1 MKKIDLNSAV
11 LKNVTPKEDGIYTFS
26 KDGGMLIFEGDK
38 GTICSYPCNKDEYV
52 VFEATNLS
60 ENSTSVTLNF
70 WDKDQKNGNIT
81 VKIGLLPHVKT
92 VVSLKEESAEGGVLF
107 LKRKPGRLKTVVLG
121 TPVKLKNLTR
131 FAFGVAPSPDSV
143 TLKIHDSYICEVE
156 PEYNVPDVKLVDT
169 LGQKKITEWPGKTKN
184 EEDLKKHLLAEYE
197 KETTLPENCSNYG
210 GWLGKRFEPTGF
222 FALEKDDRRY
232 WLKDPDGYAFI
243 SCGLDCVGVDG
254 DCNLTGIE
262 GFCDY
267 LPDKDTPGWSKRRFG
282 DEVFFSW
289 HKYNL
294 YRTFGENWY
303 EAWTRITKRR
313 LIEWGEN
320 TVACWSDMNFIKNS
334 NLPYVHILH
343 GFPRT
348 TKNIFRDF
356 PDVFSPEYKEE
367 SVKWAQQ
374 LEELKNDKNM
384 IGCFMSNEPHW
395 AFSDGLNIAAVTL
408 EADEKFCSKDFI
420 VNSLKAQYE
429 AIESLNKAW
438 ETAFATFDSLYE
450 PIDKETLNKTAW
462 DDLMNVSA
470 EMVREFI
477 KVPAL
482 AIKEVDPNHLNL
494 GMRYAWVANKTV
506 TAGCEYFD
514 VFSFN
519 CYRHDP
525 YGSIQHIVDLVDMP
539 VMIGEFHFGALDRGL
554 DATGIQG
561 VASQEDRAKAY
572 RYYMHRC
579 ASHPYCLGAHYFTL
593 NDQGY
598 LGRFDGENYQI
609 GFVDVC
615 NKEYPEIVESAKKTN
630 REVYLVANGDMEPTD
645 EKQTEINSICY

>member
-1 MKKIDLNSAV
+1 MKKVDLNSAI
-11 LKNVTPKEDGIYTFS
+11 LKNAIFAEGIYTFS
-26 KDGGMLIFEGDK
+26 KDGGMLIFEGEK
-38 GTICSYPCNKDEYV
+38 GTICSYECNKDEYI
-52 VFEATNLS
+52 VFEVTNLG
-60 ENSTSVTLNF
+60 EYSTSVTLNF
-70 WDKDQKNGNIT
+70 WDTDNKHSDIT
-81 VKIGLLPHVKT
+81 VKIGLLPKVKT
-92 VVSLKEESAEGGVLF
+92 IVSLKEESAEGGVLF

-121 TPVKLKNLTR
+121 TPVKLNRLTR
-131 FAFGVAPSPDSV
+131 FAFGVAPSPCDVS
-143 TLKIHDSYICEVE
+143 LKIDDAYISSTE
-156 PEYNVPDVKLVDT
+156 PEYQVPEVKLVDT
-169 LGQKKITEWPGKTKN
+169 LGQKKITDWVGKTKS
-184 EEDLKKHLLAEYE
+184 EDELKAYLFKEYE
-197 KETTLPENCSNYG
+197 KETALPEGCSPYG
-210 GWLGKRFEPTGF
+210 GWLEKRFEPTGF
-222 FALEKDDRRY
+222 FALEKDENRY
-232 WLKDPDGYAFI
+232 WLKDPDGYAFL
-243 SCGLDCVGVDG
+243 SCGLDCVGIDG

-262 GFCDY
+262 AFCDY
-267 LPDKDTPGWSKRRFG
+267 LPDKDTPGWAKHRG
-282 DEVFFSW
+282 DESFFSW

-303 EAWTRITKRR
+303 EAWTKITKRR

-320 TVACWSDMNFIKNS
+320 TVACWSDMRFIKNS

-348 TKNIFRDF
+348 TRNIFRDF

-367 SVKWAQQ
+367 STKWAQQ
-374 LEELKNDKNM
+374 MEELKDDKNM
-384 IGCFMSNEPHW
+384 IGYFMSNEPNW
-395 AFSDGLNIAAVTL
+395 AFADGLNIAAVTL
-408 EADEKFCSKDFI
+408 ESNERFCSKDFI
-420 VNSLKAQYE
+420 VS
-429 AIESLNKAW
+429 AIKDKYADIDNLNKAW
-438 ETAFATFDSLYE
+438 DKSFSDFDELYT
-450 PIDKETLNKTAW
+450 PIEKELLNKTAF
-462 DDLMNVSA
+462 DDLMLISA
-470 EMVREFI
+470 EMIREFI

-482 AIKEVDPNHLNL
+482 ALKAVDSNHLNL

-506 TAGCEYFD
+506 TSGCEYFD

-525 YGSIQHIVDLVDMP
+525 YGSIQNIVDLVDMP

-561 VASQEDRAKAY
+561 VASQEDRGKAY

-598 LGRFDGENYQI
+598 LGRFDGENYNI

-615 NKEYPEIVESAKKTN
+615 NKEYPELVEAAKKTN
-630 REVYLVANGDMEPTD
+630 REVYLVANGDMEPTQ

>member
-1 MKKIDLNSAV
+1 MKKIDLKSPE
-11 LKNVTPKEDGIYTFS
+11 LKNVSVKDNIYSFS
-26 KDGGMLIFEGDK
+26 KNGGMLLSESEK
-38 GTICSYPCNKDEYV
+38 GMICSHKTNKDEYV
-52 VFEATNLS
+52 VFEVTNLS
-60 ENSTSVTLNF
+60 ECSASVTLNF
-70 WDKDQKNGNIT
+70 WDTNNIT
-81 VKIGLLPHVKT
+81 VKIGLLPHIKT
-92 VVSLKEESAEGGVLF
+92 VVSLKQESAEGGVLF

-121 TPVKLKNLTR
+121 TPVKLKNLTA
-131 FAFGVAPSPDSV
+131 FAFGVSPSPDDVS
-143 TLKIHDSYICEVE
+143 LEIHTAYISETE
-156 PEYNVPDVKLVDT
+156 PEYTVPDVKLVDT
-169 LGQKKITEWPGKTKN
+169 LGQKKITDWVGKTKS
-184 EEDLKKHLLAEYE
+184 EDELKAYLIKEYE
-197 KETTLPENCSNYG
+197 KEIKPMEGYSSYG
-210 GWLGKRFEPTGF
+210 GWLDKKFEATGF
-222 FALEKDDRRY
+222 FALEKDENRY

-267 LPDKDTPGWSKRRFG
+267 LPPEGTPGWAKRHTG

-303 EAWTRITKRR
+303 EAWTKITKRR

-320 TVACWSDMNFIKNS
+320 TVACWSDMRFIKNS
-334 NLPYVHILH
+334 QLPYVHIMH

-348 TKNIFRDF
+348 SENIFRDF

-367 SVKWAQQ
+367 SEIWAQQ
-374 LEELKNDKNM
+374 LTELKDDKNM
-384 IGCFMSNEPHW
+384 IGYFMSNEPNW
-395 AFSDGLNIAAVTL
+395 AFADKLNIAAVTL
-408 EADEKFCSKDFI
+408 ESDKKFYSKDFI
-420 VNSLKAQYE
+420 INTLKEKYQSINNLNSAWNKDCSSFDALYSPVDKDT
-429 AIESLNKAW
+429 LN
-438 ETAFATFDSLYE
+438 ETA
-450 PIDKETLNKTAW
+450 KE
-462 DDLMNVSA
+462 DLMDISC
-470 EMVREFI
+470 EMIREFI

-482 AIKEVDPNHLNL
+482 AIRKVDPNHLNL
-494 GMRYAWVANKTV
+494 GMRYAWVANKAV
-506 TAGCEYFD
+506 TSGCEYFD
-514 VFSFN
+514 IFSFN

-525 YGSIQHIVDLVDMP
+525 YGSIQHIVELVDMP

-561 VASQEDRAKAY
+561 VATQSDRAKTY
-572 RYYMHRC
+572 RYYMHRA

-615 NKEYPEIVESAKKTN
+615 NKEYPEIIESAKLTH
-630 REVYLVANGDMEPTD
+630 REVYLVANGDIPPT
-645 EKQTEINSICY
+645 EERGKEINSICY

>member
-1 MKKIDLNSAV
+1 MKNIDLNAAE
-11 LKNVTPKEDGIYTFS
+11 LKNVSYDNGIYNFS
-26 KDGGMLIFEGDK
+26 QNGGMLLFEGKK
-38 GTICSYPCNKDEYV
+38 GTICSYPCNKDEYI
-52 VFEATNLS
+52 VFEVTNLC
-60 ENSTSVTLNF
+60 EYSTSVTLNF
-70 WDKDQKNGNIT
+70 WNTENKNSDIT

-131 FAFGVAPSPDSV
+131 FAFGVAPSPCDVS
-143 TLKIHDSYICEVE
+143 LKIDKAYIAQAE
-156 PEYNVPDVKLVDT
+156 PEYVVPDVKLVDT
-169 LGQKKITEWPGKTKN
+169 LGQKKITDWVGKTKSEN
-184 EEDLKKHLLAEYE
+184 ELKEYLLKEYE
-197 KETTLPENCSNYG
+197 KEITQPEGFSPYG
-210 GWLGKRFEPTGF
+210 GWLGKKFDATGF
-222 FALEKDDRRY
+222 FALEKDDKRY

-262 GFCDY
+262 CFCDE
-267 LPDKDTPGWSKRRFG
+267 LPDKDTPGWAKRKFS
-282 DEVFFSW
+282 DETFFSW

-294 YRTFGENWY
+294 YRTFGDNWY
-303 EAWTRITKRR
+303 EAWTKITKRR

-320 TVACWSDMNFIKNS
+320 TVACWSDMRFIKNS

-348 TKNIFRDF
+348 KENIFRDF

-367 SVKWAQQ
+367 SIKWASQ
-374 LEELKNDKNM
+374 LDELKDDKNM
-384 IGCFMSNEPHW
+384 IGYFMSNEPNW
-395 AFSDGLNIAAVTL
+395 AFADGLNIAAVTL
-408 EADEKFCSKDFI
+408 ERDIKFESKTVIINLLREKYQTVD
-420 VNSLKAQYE
+420 A
-429 AIESLNKAW
+429 LNVSW
-438 ETAFATFDSLYE
+438 EENYSSFEELYS
-450 PIDKETLNKTAW
+450 PITKENLNKTAW
-462 DDLMNVSA
+462 NDLMDISS

-482 AIKEVDPNHLNL
+482 ALKDVDKNHLNL

-514 VFSFN
+514 IFSFN

-525 YGSIQHIVDLVDMP
+525 YGSIQHIVDLVNMP

-615 NKEYPEIVESAKKTN
+615 NKEYPEIIESAKKTHK
-630 REVYLVANGDMEPTD
+630 EVYLVANGDMEPTD

>member
-1 MKKIDLNSAV
+1 MKKVDLNLAT
-11 LKNVTPKEDGIYTFS
+11 LQNVTYDGTVYTFS

-38 GTICSYPCNKDEYV
+38 GTLCSHRAQSDEYI
-52 VFEATNLS
+52 VFTVTNMS
-60 ENSTSVTLNF
+60 EYSTSVTLNF
-70 WDKDQKNGNIT
+70 RDGKNNIT
-81 VKIGLLPHVKT
+81 VKIGLLPKVKT
-92 VVSLKEESAEGGVLF
+92 VVSLREESAEGGVLF

-121 TPVKLKNLTR
+121 TPVKLKNLTS
-131 FAFGVAPSPDSV
+131 FAFGVAPSPTDV
-143 TLKIHDSYICEVE
+143 PLIIHDSCITDIE
-156 PEYNVPDVKLVDT
+156 PEYTVPEVKLVDT
-169 LGQKKITEWPGKTKN
+169 LGQKKITDWKGKTKS
-184 EEDLKKHLLAEYE
+184 EDELKEYLLKEYE
-197 KETTLPENCSNYG
+197 KDALPPTDCSPYG
-210 GWLGKRFEPTGF
+210 GWLKKRFEPTGF
-222 FALEKDDRRY
+222 FALEKDNRRY
-232 WLKDPDGYAFI
+232 WLKDPDGYAFL
-243 SCGLDCVGVDG
+243 SCGLDCVGIDG

-262 GFCDY
+262 AFCDY
-267 LPDKDTPGWSKRRFG
+267 LPDKKTPGWFLPEKS

-294 YRTFGENWY
+294 YRTFGDKWY

-320 TVACWSDMNFIKNS
+320 TVACWSDMRFIKNS
-334 NLPYVHILH
+334 RLPYVHILD

-348 TKNIFRDF
+348 KTNIFRDF
-356 PDVFSPEYKEE
+356 PDVFSPEYKTE
-367 SVKWAQQ
+367 SEKWAKQ
-374 LEELKNDKNM
+374 LEKLKNDKNM
-384 IGCFMSNEPHW
+384 IGYFMSNEPHW
-395 AFSDGLNIAAVTL
+395 AFSDNLNIAAVTL
-408 EADEKFCSKDFI
+408 EQEYNFHSKKFI
-420 VNSLKAQYE
+420 VEFLKNRYKTTDK
-429 AIESLNKAW
+429 LNCSW
-438 ETAFATFDSLYE
+438 GTDFASF
-450 PIDKETLNKTAW
+450 
-462 DDLMNVSA
+462 DDLYTPCDAEALNENALKDLTDISA

-506 TAGCEYFD
+506 TSGCEYFD

-525 YGSIQHIVDLVDMP
+525 YSSIQNIVDLVNMP

-554 DATGIQG
+554 DATGIQA

-572 RYYMHRC
+572 RYYMHRA

-615 NKEYPEIVESAKKTN
+615 NREYPEIVESAKKTN
-630 REVYLVANGDMEPTD
+630 REVYLVANGDMPPTE

>member
-1 MKKIDLNSAV
+1 MKKINLNNAE
-11 LKNVTPKEDGIYTFS
+11 LKNVTKKENLYTFS
-26 KDGGMLIFEGDK
+26 KDGGMLLFKGEK
-38 GTICSYPCNKDEYV
+38 GTICSYECNKDEHV
-52 VFEATNLS
+52 VFIVTNLG
-60 ENSTSVTLNF
+60 EHSTSVTLNF
-70 WDKDQKNGNIT
+70 WDTDHKHSDIT
-81 VKIGLLPHVKT
+81 VKIGLLPHVET

-121 TPVKLKNLTR
+121 TPVKLKNLTS
-131 FAFGVAPSPDSV
+131 FAFGVAPSPSDV
-143 TLKIHDSYICEVE
+143 TLEIKDAYITDTE
-156 PEYNVPDVKLVDT
+156 PEYKVPEVKLVDT
-169 LGQKKITEWPGKTKN
+169 LGQKKITDWVGKTKS
-184 EEDLKKHLLAEYE
+184 EDELKAHLITEFE
-197 KETTLPENCSNYG
+197 KETVVPENCSPYG
-210 GWLGKRFEPTGF
+210 GWLGKKFESTGF
-222 FALEKDDRRY
+222 FALEKDDKRY
-232 WLKDPDGYAFI
+232 WLKDPDGYAFF
-243 SCGLDCVGVDG
+243 SAGLDCVNVDG

-262 GFCDY
+262 AFCDY

-282 DEVFFSW
+282 DESFFSW

-294 YRTFGENWY
+294 YRTFGESWY
-303 EAWTRITKRR
+303 EAWTKITKRR

-320 TVACWSDMNFIKNS
+320 TVACWSDMRFIKNS

-367 SVKWAQQ
+367 SEKWAQQ
-374 LEELKNDKNM
+374 MEELKDDKNM
-384 IGCFMSNEPHW
+384 IGYFMSNEPNW
-395 AFSDGLNIAAVTL
+395 AFADGLNIAAVTL
-408 EADEKFCSKDFI
+408 ESEEKFCSKDFI
-420 VNSLKAQYE
+420 VNYLKERYGSV
-429 AIESLNKAW
+429 ESLN
-438 ETAFATFDSLYE
+438 
-450 PIDKETLNKTAW
+450 TAW
-462 DDLMNVSA
+462 DSCYKAFDDLYTPITKELLSKAALADLMTASA
-470 EMVREFI
+470 EMIREFI
-477 KVPAL
+477 KIPAL
-482 AIKEVDPNHLNL
+482 ALKAVDKNHLNL
-494 GMRYAWVANKTV
+494 GMRYAWVANKEV

-615 NKEYPEIVESAKKTN
+615 NREYPEIVEIAKKTN
-630 REVYLVANGDMEPTD
+630 REVYLVANGDIPPTD
-645 EKQTEINSICY
+645 EKQTEINAICY

>member
-1 MKKIDLNSAV
+1 MKKVDLNSA
-11 LKNVTPKEDGIYTFS
+11 KPINVSHKENVYTFS
-26 KDGGMLIFEGDK
+26 KDGGMLLFEGKK
-38 GTICSYPCNKDEYV
+38 GTICSYDCNKEEYI
-52 VFEATNLS
+52 VFEVTNLG
-60 ENSTSVTLNF
+60 EYSTSVTLNF
-70 WDKDQKNGNIT
+70 WDTTRKHSDIT
-81 VKIGLLPHVKT
+81 VKIGLLPKVKT
-92 VVSLKEESAEGGVLF
+92 VVSLKEESAEGGVVF

-121 TPVKLKNLTR
+121 TPVKLNNLTR
-131 FAFGVAPSPDSV
+131 FAFGVAPSPEDVS
-143 TLKIHDSYICEVE
+143 LEIHDAYISENE
-156 PEYNVPDVKLVDT
+156 PEYVVPEVKLVDT
-169 LGQKKITEWPGKTKN
+169 LGQKKITDWVGKTKN
-184 EEDLKKHLLAEYE
+184 EEELKEYLFKEYE
-197 KETTLPENCSNYG
+197 KTATPISGLSPYG
-210 GWLGKRFEPTGF
+210 GWLGKQFEPTGF
-222 FALEKDDRRY
+222 FALEKDENRY
-232 WLKDPDGYAFI
+232 WLKDPDGYAFF
-243 SCGLDCVGVDG
+243 SAGLDCVGVDG

-262 GFCDY
+262 AFCDY
-267 LPDKDTPGWSKRRFG
+267 LPEKDTPGWSKRRFG

-303 EAWTRITKRR
+303 EAWTKITKRR
-313 LIEWGEN
+313 LIDWGIN

-348 TKNIFRDF
+348 TENIFRDF
-356 PDVFSPEYKEE
+356 PDVFSPEYKAE
-367 SVKWAQQ
+367 SEKWAKQ
-374 LEELKNDKNM
+374 LEDLKNDRNM
-384 IGCFMSNEPHW
+384 IGYFMSNEPNW

-408 EADEKFCSKDFI
+408 ERDVKFCSKDFI
-420 VNSLKAQYE
+420 INSLKVKYAN
-429 AIESLNKAW
+429 ISSLNSAW
-438 ETAFATFDSLYE
+438 EKDFSDFDALYS
-450 PIDKETLNKTAW
+450 PIDKDLLNQTAL
-462 DDLMNVSA
+462 DDLMEISA

-482 AIKEVDPNHLNL
+482 ALKAVDKNHLNL

-506 TAGCEYFD
+506 TSGCEYFD

-525 YGSIQHIVDLVDMP
+525 YSSIQHIVELVDMP

-561 VASQEDRAKAY
+561 VATQEDRAKTY

-615 NKEYPEIVESAKKTN
+615 NREYPEIIESAKLTHK
-630 REVYLVANGDMEPTD
+630 EVYLVANGDLPPTE
-645 EKQTEINSICY
+645 EKGTEINSICY

>member
-1 MKKIDLNSAV
+1 MKKVDLNSAI
-11 LKNVTPKEDGIYTFS
+11 LKNVSYNDGTYTFS
-26 KDGGMLIFEGDK
+26 KNGGMLVFEGQK
-38 GTICSYPCNKDEYV
+38 GTICSYACNKDEYI
-52 VFEATNLS
+52 VFEVTNLS
-60 ENSTSVTLNF
+60 EYSTSVTLNF
-70 WDKDQKNGNIT
+70 WDTDNKNSNIT
-81 VKIGLLPHVKT
+81 VKIGLLPQVKT
-92 VVSLKEESAEGGVLF
+92 IVSLKEESAEGGVLF

-121 TPVKLKNLTR
+121 TPVKLSKLTK
-131 FAFGVAPSPDSV
+131 FAFGVAPSPCDV
-143 TLKIHDSYICEVE
+143 TLKIDDAYIVPFE
-156 PEYNVPDVKLVDT
+156 PEHVVPEVKLVDT
-169 LGQKKITEWPGKTKN
+169 LGQKKITDWVGKTKS
-184 EEDLKKHLLAEYE
+184 EDELKAYLINEYE
-197 KETTLPENCSNYG
+197 KETKPMDGYSPYG
-210 GWLGKRFEPTGF
+210 GWLKKKFEPTGF
-222 FALEKDDRRY
+222 FALEKDNGRY
-232 WLKDPDGYAFI
+232 WLKDPDGYAFF

-262 GFCDY
+262 AFCDY
-267 LPDKDTPGWSKRRFG
+267 LPEKGTPGWSQRRSG
-282 DEVFFSW
+282 DESFFSW

-320 TVACWSDMNFIKNS
+320 TVACWSDMKFIKNS

-348 TKNIFRDF
+348 TVNIFRDF
-356 PDVFSPEYKEE
+356 PDVFSDEYKAE
-367 SVKWAQQ
+367 SAKWAQQ
-374 LEELKNDKNM
+374 LADLKDDKNM
-384 IGCFMSNEPHW
+384 IGYFMSNEPHW
-395 AFSDGLNIAAVTL
+395 AFADGLNIAAVTL
-408 EADEKFCSKDFI
+408 EREEHFASKDYI
-420 VNSLKAQYE
+420 VNSLKDKYNTA
-429 AIESLNKAW
+429 ESLNKAW
-438 ETAFATFDSLYE
+438 NSSFSSFEKLYSPLDASE
-450 PIDKETLNKTAW
+450 LSEAARS
-462 DDLMNVSA
+462 DLMLISA

-477 KVPAL
+477 KGPAL
-482 AIKEVDPNHLNL
+482 ALKEVDKNHLNL

-525 YGSIQHIVDLVDMP
+525 YSSIQHIVDLVNMP

-615 NKEYPEIVESAKKTN
+615 NKEYPEIIESAKKTN
-630 REVYLVANGDMEPTD
+630 KEVYLVANGDMAPTD

>member
-1 MKKIDLNSAV
+1 MKTINLESAKLINTV
-11 LKNVTPKEDGIYTFS
+11 KENDTYTFS
-26 KDGGMLIFEGDK
+26 KDGGMLLFEGDK
-38 GTICSYPCNKDEYV
+38 GTICSYDCNKDEYI
-52 VFEATNLS
+52 VFEVTNLG
-60 ENSTSVTLNF
+60 ELSTSVTLNF
-70 WDKDQKNGNIT
+70 WDTENKHSDIT
-81 VKIGLLPHVKT
+81 VKIGLLPQVKT

-131 FAFGVAPSPDSV
+131 FAFGVAPSPCDVS
-143 TLKIHDSYICEVE
+143 LKIDNAYIANSE
-156 PEYNVPDVKLVDT
+156 PEHIVPNVKLVDT
-169 LGQKKITEWPGKTKN
+169 LGQKKITNWIGKTKDEAELKRNLIN
-184 EEDLKKHLLAEYE
+184 ELN
-197 KETTLPENCSNYG
+197 KETKPLDETSPYG
-210 GWLGKRFEPTGF
+210 GWLKKQFKPTGF
-222 FALEKDDRRY
+222 FALEKDENRY
-232 WLKDPDGYAFI
+232 WLKDPNGYAFL

-262 GFCDY
+262 AFCDY
-267 LPDKDTPGWSKRRFG
+267 LPDKETVGWSKRRFG

-303 EAWTRITKRR
+303 EAWTNITKRR
-313 LIEWGEN
+313 LVEWGFN
-320 TVACWSDMNFIKNS
+320 TVACWSDMRFIKNS

-348 TKNIFRDF
+348 TENIFRDF

-374 LEELKNDKNM
+374 LLELKDDKNM
-384 IGCFMSNEPHW
+384 IGYFMSNEPNW
-395 AFSDGLNIAAVTL
+395 AFADGLNIAAVTL
-408 EADEKFCSKDFI
+408 EREEKFVSKDFI
-420 VNSLKAQYE
+420 VNFLKNEYQT
-429 AIESLNKAW
+429 IERMNEAW
-438 ETAFATFDSLYE
+438 ESCYNSFEDLYS
-450 PIDKETLNKTAW
+450 PIDKDYLNENAKSI
-462 DDLMNVSA
+462 LMTISA

-525 YGSIQHIVDLVDMP
+525 YSSIQHIVDLVDMP

-561 VASQEDRAKAY
+561 VASQDDRAKTY

-615 NKEYPEIVESAKKTN
+615 NKEYTEIVESAKLTHK
-630 REVYLVANGDMEPTD
+630 EVYLVANGDIPPTK
-645 EKQTEINSICY
+645 ERGTEINSICY

>member
-1 MKKIDLNSAV
+1 MKKIDLNSAEM
-11 LKNVTPKEDGIYTFS
+11 KNVTFDNGVYTFS
-26 KDGGMLIFEGDK
+26 KNGGMLYFRGEK
-38 GTICSYPCNKDEYV
+38 GTICSYACNSEEYV
-52 VFEATNLS
+52 VFVVTNLS
-60 ENSTSVTLNF
+60 EYSTSVTLNF
-70 WDKDQKNGNIT
+70 WDSDRKNSDIT

-121 TPVKLKNLTR
+121 TPVKLKNLTG
-131 FAFGVAPSPDSV
+131 FAFGVSPSPNDVS
-143 TLKIHDSYICEVE
+143 LEIHDAYIANEEPFYEV
-156 PEYNVPDVKLVDT
+156 PEVKLVDT
-169 LGQKKITEWPGKTKN
+169 LGQKKITNWIGKTNN
-184 EEDLKKHLLAEYE
+184 EEELKAYLFNEYE
-197 KETTLPENCSNYG
+197 KTANPITGLSAYG
-210 GWLGKRFEPTGF
+210 GWLGKKFEPTGF
-222 FALEKDDRRY
+222 FALEKANGRY
-232 WLKDPDGYAFI
+232 WLKDPDGYAFF
-243 SCGLDCVGVDG
+243 SAGLDCVGVDG

-262 GFCDY
+262 AFCDY

-303 EAWTRITKRR
+303 EAWTKITKRR
-313 LIEWGEN
+313 LVDWGVN

-348 TKNIFRDF
+348 TENIFRDF
-356 PDVFSPEYKEE
+356 PDVFSPEYNVE
-367 SVKWAQQ
+367 SEKWAQQ
-374 LEELKNDKNM
+374 LEVLKNDKNM
-384 IGCFMSNEPHW
+384 IGYFMSNEPNW

-408 EADEKFCSKDFI
+408 ERDVKFYSKDYI
-420 VNSLKAQYE
+420 IDSLKHKYSC
-429 AIESLNKAW
+429 ITNLNAAW
-438 ETAFATFDSLYE
+438 EKDFSEFDALYS
-450 PIDKETLNKTAW
+450 PIDKDLLNKTAL
-462 DDLMNVSA
+462 DDLMSISA

-482 AIKEVDPNHLNL
+482 ALKKVDKNHLNL

-506 TAGCEYFD
+506 TSGCEYFD

-561 VASQEDRAKAY
+561 VATQEDRAKTY
-572 RYYMHRC
+572 RYYLHRC

-615 NKEYPEIVESAKKTN
+615 NKEYTEIVESAKLTHK
-630 REVYLVANGDMEPTD
+630 EVYLVANGDLPPTE
-645 EKQTEINSICY
+645 EKGTEINSICY

>member
-1 MKKIDLNSAV
+1 MKKINLDTALLQNVA
-11 LKNVTPKEDGIYTFS
+11 KNDNTYTFS
-26 KDGGMLIFEGDK
+26 KDGGMLLFKGEK
-38 GTICSYPCNKDEYV
+38 GTVCSYECNKDEHI
-52 VFEATNLS
+52 VFIVTNLS
-60 ENSTSVTLNF
+60 EYSTSVTLNF
-70 WDKDQKNGNIT
+70 WDTDNKNSDIT
-81 VKIGLLPHVKT
+81 VKIGLLPHVET

-121 TPVKLKNLTR
+121 TPVKLKNLTA
-131 FAFGVAPSPDSV
+131 FAFGVAPSPDAV
-143 TLKIHDSYICEVE
+143 TLKIKDAYISETE
-156 PEYNVPDVKLVDT
+156 PEYTVPEVKLVDT
-169 LGQKKITEWPGKTKN
+169 FGQKKITDWVGKTN
-184 EEDLKKHLLAEYE
+184 NIDELKAHLLREYE
-197 KETTLPENCSNYG
+197 KETQVPDDCSAYG
-210 GWLGKRFEPTGF
+210 GWLGKKFEATGF
-222 FALEKDDRRY
+222 FALEKDDKRY
-232 WLKDPDGYAFI
+232 WLKDPDGYAFF
-243 SCGLDCVGVDG
+243 SAGLDCVGVDG

-262 GFCDY
+262 AFCDD
-267 LPDKDTPGWSKRRFG
+267 LPEIGTPGWAKPPFG
-282 DEVFFSW
+282 DETFFSW

-294 YRTFGENWY
+294 YRIFGESWY
-303 EAWTRITKRR
+303 EAWTKITKRR

-320 TVACWSDMNFIKNS
+320 TVACWSDMRFIKNS

-367 SVKWAQQ
+367 STKWAQQ
-374 LEELKNDKNM
+374 MHKLKDDKNM
-384 IGCFMSNEPHW
+384 IGYFMSNEPNW
-395 AFSDGLNIAAVTL
+395 AFADNLNIAAVTL
-408 EADEKFCSKDFI
+408 ESGENFKSKEFI
-420 VNSLKAQYE
+420 VNSLKERYKAVSTFNS
-429 AIESLNKAW
+429 AWGTSL
-438 ETAFATFDSLYE
+438 TAFEDLYT
-450 PIDKETLNKTAW
+450 PIIKEKLNKTAL
-462 DDLMNVSA
+462 DDLMEISA
-470 EMVREFI
+470 EMIREFI

-482 AIKEVDPNHLNL
+482 ALKEVDKNHLNL

-615 NKEYPEIVESAKKTN
+615 NREYPEIVESAKKAN
-630 REVYLVANGDMEPTD
+630 REVYLVANGDMTPTE

>member
-11 LKNVTPKEDGIYTFS
+11 MKNVSFDNGTYNFS
-26 KDGGMLIFEGDK
+26 QNGGMLLFEGKK
-38 GTICSYPCNKDEYV
+38 GTICSYDCNKDEYI
-52 VFEATNLS
+52 VFEVTNLS
-60 ENSTSVTLNF
+60 EFSTSVTLNF
-70 WDKDQKNGNIT
+70 WDTDNKNSDIT
-81 VKIGLLPHVKT
+81 VKIGLLPRVKT
-92 VVSLKEESAEGGVLF
+92 IVSLKEESAEGGVLF

-121 TPVKLKNLTR
+121 TPVKLSRLTK
-131 FAFGVAPSPDSV
+131 FAFGVAPSPCPVS
-143 TLKIHDSYICEVE
+143 LKIDSAYIAPSE
-156 PEYNVPDVKLVDT
+156 PEHVVPEVKLVDT
-169 LGQKKITEWPGKTKN
+169 LGQKKITDWVGKTKDEEELKAYLLN
-184 EEDLKKHLLAEYE
+184 EYK
-197 KETTLPENCSNYG
+197 KETKPLEGYSKYG
-210 GWLGKRFEPTGF
+210 GWLKKQFEPTGF
-222 FALEKDDRRY
+222 FALEKDNDRY
-232 WLKDPDGYAFI
+232 WLKDPDGYAFF

-262 GFCDY
+262 KFCDY
-267 LPDKDTPGWSKRRFG
+267 LPDKETPGWSKRRFG
-282 DEVFFSW
+282 DESFFSW

-294 YRTFGENWY
+294 YRTFGDDWY

-320 TVACWSDMNFIKNS
+320 TVACWSDMRFIKNTG
-334 NLPYVHILH
+334 LPYVHILR

-348 TKNIFRDF
+348 TENIFRDF
-356 PDVFSPEYKEE
+356 PDVFSDEYKAE
-367 SVKWAQQ
+367 SIKWAQQ
-374 LEELKNDKNM
+374 LEELKDDKNM
-384 IGCFMSNEPHW
+384 IGYFMSNEPHW
-395 AFSDGLNIAAVTL
+395 AFADGLNIAAVTL
-408 EADEKFCSKDFI
+408 EREEKFVSKDYI
-420 VNSLKAQYE
+420 INSLKDKYPSIDDLNTVWRKDFTAFDDLYTPIDA
-429 AIESLNKAW
+429 AILNKA
-438 ETAFATFDSLYE
+438 ATE
-450 PIDKETLNKTAW
+450 
-462 DDLMNVSA
+462 DLMDISA

-482 AIKEVDPNHLNL
+482 ALKAVDENHLNL

-506 TAGCEYFD
+506 TSGCEYFD

-525 YGSIQHIVDLVDMP
+525 YSSIQHIVDLVNMP

-630 REVYLVANGDMEPTD
+630 QEVYLVANGDIAPTD
-645 EKQTEINSICY
+645 EKQKEINSICY

>member
-1 MKKIDLNSAV
+1 MKKINLNEAQ
-11 LKNVTPKEDGIYTFS
+11 LKNVTFDGKNYMFS
-26 KDGGMLIFEGDK
+26 KNGGELLFESEK
-38 GTICSYPCNKDEYV
+38 GHICSHECDKNEYI
-52 VFEATNLS
+52 VFVATNLA
-60 ENSTSVTLNF
+60 EYSTSVTLDFFDSAN
-70 WDKDQKNGNIT
+70 NNIT

-92 VVSLKEESAEGGVLF
+92 IVSLKEESAEGGVLF

-121 TPVKLKNLTR
+121 TPVKLKNLTG
-131 FAFGVAPSPDSV
+131 FAFGVAPSPTDV
-143 TLKIHDSYICEVE
+143 LLKIDDSYISPVE
-156 PEYNVPDVKLVDT
+156 PEYTVPNVKLVDT
-169 LGQKKITEWPGKTKN
+169 LGQKKITDWIGKTKS
-184 EEDLKKHLLAEYE
+184 EEELKEYLLSEYE
-197 KETTLPENCSNYG
+197 KETNIPHDCSSYG
-210 GWLGKRFEPTGF
+210 GWLKKKFEPTGF
-222 FALEKDDRRY
+222 FALEKDDKRF

-262 GFCDY
+262 SFCDY
-267 LPDKDTPGWSKRRFG
+267 LPEKSTPGWFLPEKS
-282 DEVFFSW
+282 DECFFSW

-294 YRTFGENWY
+294 YRTFGDNWY

-320 TVACWSDMNFIKNS
+320 TVACWSDMRFIKNS
-334 NLPYVHILH
+334 RLPYVHIMN

-348 TKNIFRDF
+348 KTNIFRDF
-356 PDVFSPEYKEE
+356 PDVFSPEYKDA
-367 SVKWAQQ
+367 SRKWANQ
-374 LEELKNDKNM
+374 LDELKDDKNM
-384 IGCFMSNEPHW
+384 IGYFMSNEPHW
-395 AFSDGLNIAAVTL
+395 AFSDNLNIAAVTL
-408 EADEKFCSKDFI
+408 ESEEHFHSKDFAI
-420 VNSLKAQYE
+420 NFLKNRYE
-429 AIESLNKAW
+429 SIDNLNCAW
-438 ETAFATFDSLYE
+438 NKDFASFDDLYN
-450 PIDKETLNKTAW
+450 PCDKESLNKTAW
-462 DDLMNVSA
+462 NDLMEISA

-506 TAGCEYFD
+506 TSGCEYFD

-525 YGSIQHIVDLVDMP
+525 YSSIQNIVDLVNMP

-554 DATGIQG
+554 DATGIQA

-572 RYYMHRC
+572 RYYMHRA

-615 NKEYPEIVESAKKTN
+615 NREYPEIVESAKKTN
-630 REVYLVANGDMEPTD
+630 REVYLVANGDIPPTD

>member
-1 MKKIDLNSAV
+1 MKKVDLSLAK
-11 LKNVTPKEDGIYTFS
+11 LKNTSFKDDIYTFS
-26 KDGGMLIFEGDK
+26 KDGGILLFEGEK
-38 GTICSYPCNKDEYV
+38 GTICSHQCNKDEYI
-52 VFEATNLS
+52 VFEVTNLS
-60 ENSTSVTLNF
+60 EYSTSVTLNF
-70 WDKDQKNGNIT
+70 WDTEQKNSNIT

-92 VVSLKEESAEGGVLF
+92 IVSLKEESAEGGVLF

-121 TPVKLKNLTR
+121 TPVKLKNLTC
-131 FAFGVAPSPDSV
+131 FAFGVAPSPNDV
-143 TLKIHDSYICEVE
+143 QLKIDRAYITDVE
-156 PEYNVPDVKLVDT
+156 PEYTVPDVKLVDT
-169 LGQKKITEWPGKTKN
+169 LGQKKFTDWVGKTKSEDELKEYLLN
-184 EEDLKKHLLAEYE
+184 EYKKD
-197 KETTLPENCSNYG
+197 TTPPTDCSPYG
-210 GWLGKRFEPTGF
+210 GWLSKKFEATGF

-262 GFCDY
+262 SFCDY
-267 LPDKDTPGWSKRRFG
+267 LPDKVTPGWAKFPRG
-282 DEVFFSW
+282 DESFFSW

-294 YRTFGENWY
+294 YRTFGDNWY
-303 EAWTRITKRR
+303 DAWTKITKRR

-320 TVACWSDMNFIKNS
+320 TVACWSDMRFIKNS
-334 NLPYVHILH
+334 QLPYVHIMH

-374 LEELKNDKNM
+374 LNELKDDKNM
-384 IGCFMSNEPHW
+384 IGYFMSNEPHW

-408 EADEKFCSKDFI
+408 ESEEKFVSKDFI
-420 VNSLKAQYE
+420 VNFLKNRYGTVDA
-429 AIESLNKAW
+429 LNLAW
-438 ETAFATFDSLYE
+438 NKDFSSFDNLYL
-450 PIDKETLNKTAW
+450 PLDKDLLNKTAW
-462 DDLMNVSA
+462 DDLMLISA
-470 EMVREFI
+470 EMIREFI

-482 AIKEVDPNHLNL
+482 AIKDVDPNHLNL

-506 TAGCEYFD
+506 TSGCEYFD
-514 VFSFN
+514 IFSFN

-572 RYYMHRC
+572 RYYMHRA

-630 REVYLVANGDMEPTD
+630 REVYFVANGDMEPTN

>member
-1 MKKIDLNSAV
+1 MKKIDLNVAE
-11 LKNVTPKEDGIYTFS
+11 LKNVTFDNGIYNFS
-26 KDGGMLIFEGDK
+26 QNGGMLLFEGEK
-38 GTICSYPCNKDEYV
+38 GTICSYESKKDEYI
-52 VFEATNLS
+52 VFEVTNLG
-60 ENSTSVTLNF
+60 EYSTSVTLNF
-70 WDKDQKNGNIT
+70 WDSDKTNSDIT
-81 VKIGLLPHVKT
+81 VKIGILPHVKT

-131 FAFGVAPSPDSV
+131 FAFGVAPSPCDVS
-143 TLKIHDSYICEVE
+143 LKIHSAYITDSE
-156 PEYNVPDVKLVDT
+156 PDYNVPDVKLVDT
-169 LGQKKITEWPGKTKN
+169 LGQKKITDWVGKTKN
-184 EEDLKKHLLAEYE
+184 EDELKSCLLKEYE
-197 KETTLPENCSNYG
+197 KETDGCEGFSLYG
-210 GWLGKRFEPTGF
+210 GWLEKSFEPTGF
-222 FALEKDDRRY
+222 FALEKDDNRY

-254 DCNLTGIE
+254 DCNITGIE
-262 GFCDY
+262 NFCDY
-267 LPDKDTPGWSKRRFG
+267 LPDKDTPGWAKLPRG
-282 DEVFFSW
+282 DESFFSW

-313 LIEWGEN
+313 LMEWGVN
-320 TVACWSDMNFIKNS
+320 TVACWSDMRFIENS
-334 NLPYVHILH
+334 KLPYVHILH

-374 LEELKNDKNM
+374 MEKLKDDKNM
-384 IGCFMSNEPHW
+384 IGYFMSNEPNW

-408 EADEKFCSKDFI
+408 ESEEAFCSKSVIVDFLREKYSTI
-420 VNSLKAQYE
+420 DALNVSWNENFASFDDLYTPLVKE
-429 AIESLNKAW
+429 NLNKV
-438 ETAFATFDSLYE
+438 
-450 PIDKETLNKTAW
+450 AW
-462 DDLMNVSA
+462 DDLMTISA

-482 AIKEVDPNHLNL
+482 ALKEVDKNHLNL

-506 TAGCEYFD
+506 TSGCEYFD
-514 VFSFN
+514 IFSFN

-572 RYYMHRC
+572 RYYMHRA

-630 REVYLVANGDMEPTD
+630 REVYLVANGDMEPTR